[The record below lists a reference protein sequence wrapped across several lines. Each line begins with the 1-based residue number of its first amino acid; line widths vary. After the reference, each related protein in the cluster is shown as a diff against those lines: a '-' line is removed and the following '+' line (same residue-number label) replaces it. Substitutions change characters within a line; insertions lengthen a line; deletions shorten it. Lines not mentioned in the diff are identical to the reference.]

1 MEIKR
6 FYDSALAH
14 ASYAIVSDG
23 KIALVDPSRD
33 PQAYYDFAA
42 EKKAVIVAVL
52 ETHPHADFVSSHLQI
67 HQDTGADIRINELMG
82 VSYPHIPFN
91 DGDTMSLGSVT
102 IKALHTPGHS
112 PDSNSYLLMNEQ
124 GEQSAL
130 FTGDF
135 LFIGDIGR
143 PDLREHAG
151 NIQEAREDLA
161 RKMYQS
167 IKNVLPNVAD
177 TVNIYQAHGA
187 GTLCGKNLS
196 DKPSDTLGNQRKTNW
211 ALQSMPEE
219 EFVKT
224 LLADQP
230 FIPKYFT
237 YDVEMNRKG
246 ADALEDTVARVPVV
260 SGAEEVQP
268 GVLIVDTRDEPEF
281 KKGHLPHSINIQCGP
296 SDKFET
302 WLGSIVDP
310 GEEFYVVAASEE
322 QKNEAVRRAAKIGYE
337 SQIKGALVSDAY
349 GSSGIKALDI
359 DTFAAN
365 KDDYYIVDVRQLN
378 EHEDDAI
385 FADSLHIPLAEL
397 RERAGEIQTSKP
409 VVIHCAGGYRSAVG
423 ASVLSAMRPDLTVY
437 DLGVAV
443 HGFKGSQA

>member
-14 ASYAIVSDG
+14 ASYAIVSEG
-23 KIALVDPSRD
+23 KMALVDPSRD
-33 PQAYYDFAA
+33 PRPYYDFAA
-42 EKKAVIVAVL
+42 EREATIVAVL
-52 ETHPHADFVSSHLQI
+52 ETHPHADFVSGHLQI
-67 HQDTGADIRINELMG
+67 HKDTGADIRINELAG
-82 VSYPHIPFN
+82 VSYPHTPFN
-91 DGDTMSLGSVT
+91 NDDTLTLGSVV

-112 PDSNSYLLMNEQ
+112 PDSNSYLLLDKRGKQ
-124 GEQSAL
+124 TTL

-135 LFIGDIGR
+135 LFIGDVGR
-143 PDLREHAG
+143 PDLRESAG

-161 RKMYQS
+161 RKMYAS
-167 IKNVLPNVAD
+167 INGVLPGIAD
-177 TVNIYQAHGA
+177 AVEIYPAHGA

-196 DKPSDTLGNQRKTNW
+196 DKPVDTLGNQRKTNW
-211 ALQSMPEE
+211 ALQPMPEE

-224 LLADQP
+224 LLAGQP

-237 YDVEMNRKG
+237 YDVEMNRRG
-246 ADALEDTVARVPVV
+246 ADALEDSVNRVPVV
-260 SGAEEVQP
+260 SGENEMMSSV
-268 GVLIVDTRDEPEF
+268 VIVDTRDESEF
-281 KKGHLPHSINIQCGP
+281 KKGHILHSINIQCGP

-302 WLGSIVDP
+302 WLGSMVDP
-310 GEEFYVVAASEE
+310 GEKFYVVAATEE
-322 QKNEAVRRAAKIGYE
+322 KKNMAVRRAAKIGYE
-337 SQIKGALVSDAY
+337 PHIKATLVSDAY
-349 GSSGIKALDI
+349 GSSDIKALDI
-359 DTFAAN
+359 DTFAGN
-365 KDDYYIVDVRQLN
+365 KDNYYVVDVRQRN
-378 EHEDDAI
+378 ERENDKI

-443 HGFKGSQA
+443 HRFKTPRK

>member
-33 PQAYYDFAA
+33 PQPYYDFAA
-42 EKKAVIVAVL
+42 EKNAAIVAVL

-67 HQDTGADIRINELMG
+67 HKDTGADIRINELMG

-91 DGDTMSLGSVT
+91 DGDTMSLGPVT

-112 PDSNSYLLMNEQ
+112 PDSNSYLLLNER
-124 GEQSAL
+124 GEQAAL

-135 LFIGDIGR
+135 LFIGDVGR
-143 PDLREHAG
+143 PDLRENAG

-161 RKMYQS
+161 RKMYLS
-167 IKNVLPNVAD
+167 IKNVLPEIAN
-177 TVNIYQAHGA
+177 TVEVYPAHGA

-196 DKPSDTLGNQRKTNW
+196 DKPMDTLGNQRKTNW
-211 ALQSMPEE
+211 ALQPMPEE

-237 YDVEMNRKG
+237 YDVELNRKG
-246 ADALEDTVARVPVV
+246 AEALDSSIARVPGIA
-260 SGAEEVQP
+260 SGDEVQR
-268 GVLIVDTRDEPEF
+268 GVLIVDTRNEADF
-281 KKGHLPHSINIQCGP
+281 KRGHLSHSINIQCGAT
-296 SDKFET
+296 DKFET
-302 WLGSIVDP
+302 WLGSIVNP
-310 GEEFYVVAASEE
+310 GEGFYLVAATEE
-322 QKNEAVRRAAKIGYE
+322 KKNEAVRRAAKIGYE
-337 SQIKGALVSDAY
+337 SQIKGALVSGTY
-349 GSSGIKALDI
+349 GTSDIKALDI
-359 DTFAAN
+359 DTFAGN
-365 KDDYYIVDVRQLN
+365 KDNYYIVDVRQLN
-378 EHEDDAI
+378 EHEDDKV
-385 FADSLHIPLAEL
+385 FAESLHIPLAQL
-397 RERAGEIQTSKP
+397 RERAAEIQTSKP

-437 DLGVAV
+437 DLGNAV
-443 HGFKGSQA
+443 HQFKGSVK